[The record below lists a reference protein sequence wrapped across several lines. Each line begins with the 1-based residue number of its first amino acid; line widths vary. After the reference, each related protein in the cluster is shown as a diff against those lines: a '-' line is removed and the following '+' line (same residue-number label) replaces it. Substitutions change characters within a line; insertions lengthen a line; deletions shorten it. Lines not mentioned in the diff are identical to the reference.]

1 MRCFILGTDWSSDC
15 DDVMAMRI
23 ICRAHKQ
30 KKIALLGVNIDD
42 KIDLSVR
49 SLSAFMQTEGCED
62 ISIGFDRKA
71 KRVCRDPKYQKRL
84 CILPSLLTSNEQAED
99 SVKLYRRLIANAPGP
114 VEIAEIGYTQSL
126 SALLRSKP
134 DDISPLSGYDLIKA
148 KVKKL
153 WIMAGKW
160 NEQGGKEHNFDGTRA
175 TRKGGAYICKN
186 WPTPITFLG
195 WEVAAEVYAGGGLP
209 ETDVVG
215 AAIRDYGCDPTK
227 GRNAWD
233 PMLVVLALIGDE
245 KEAGYSVVTGKARL
259 CALTGKNYFTAGV
272 GNHAYVVKD
281 KPDEYYT
288 EIINDLLR

>member
-1 MRCFILGTDWSSDC
+1 MRYFILGTDWSSDC

-23 ICRAHKQ
+23 ICRAQKQ
-30 KKIALLGVNIDD
+30 GKIALLGVNVDD
-42 KIDLSVR
+42 NVENGVH

-62 ISIGFDRKA
+62 VPIGFDRTA
-71 KRVCRDPKYQKRL
+71 KRVCRNPKYQKRMCL
-84 CILPSLLTSNEQAED
+84 LPSSLKSNEEAEE
-99 SVKLYRRLIANAPGP
+99 SVKLYRRLIANAPES

-126 SALLRSKP
+126 AALLRSEP
-134 DDISPLSGYDLIKA
+134 DDISPLSGYDLVKT

-160 NEQGGKEHNFDGTRA
+160 NERGGKEHNFDGTRA
-175 TRKGGAYICKN
+175 TQKGGAYICKN

-195 WEVAAEVYAGGGLP
+195 WEVGAEVYAGGNLP

-215 AAIRDYGCDPTK
+215 SAIRDYGCDQAK

-245 KEAGYSVVTGKARL
+245 KEAGYSVVKGKARL
-259 CALTGKNYFTAGV
+259 CALTGKNYFTPGD
-272 GNHAYVVKD
+272 GNHAYVIKD